1 MAKLEPAPDPSMED
15 ILASI
20 RRIISDGDDSRK
32 APPTPHLAV
41 VERAPVQARSVGR
54 EAASSD
60 EPPPPPLAA
69 IASAVVRADRAES
82 VPTRKTQ
89 EGRLDLP
96 PAPANASSGPAPMA
110 PVILDSLEDEP
121 EIAVARIGSAPP
133 PAFDMEPEDVD
144 PAPVMPPIVAA
155 AAAAPSGRADKARAP
170 QPAPE
175 LPRAAPELPRAAPAS
190 PAEAG
195 LLSAHSDAAVHSA
208 FDQLAGIML
217 SRESRTLEDIVKD
230 MMRPMLRDWL
240 DDNLPPL
247 VERLVREEIQRVSRG
262 RR

>member
-1 MAKLEPAPDPSMED
+1 
-15 ILASI
+15 
-20 RRIISDGDDSRK
+20 
-32 APPTPHLAV
+32 
-41 VERAPVQARSVGR
+41 
-54 EAASSD
+54 
-60 EPPPPPLAA
+60 
-69 IASAVVRADRAES
+69 
-82 VPTRKTQ
+82 
-89 EGRLDLP
+89 
-96 PAPANASSGPAPMA
+96 MA

-121 EIAVARIGSAPP
+121 EIAVARIGSVPP
-133 PAFDMEPEDVD
+133 PAFDMEPEVID

-155 AAAAPSGRADKARAP
+155 AAAATSGRADKARAP

-175 LPRAAPELPRAAPAS
+175 LPRAAPELPRAAAEVPRAAPAS

>member
-1 MAKLEPAPDPSMED
+1 M
-15 ILASI
+15 
-20 RRIISDGDDSRK
+20 
-32 APPTPHLAV
+32 
-41 VERAPVQARSVGR
+41 
-54 EAASSD
+54 
-60 EPPPPPLAA
+60 
-69 IASAVVRADRAES
+69 
-82 VPTRKTQ
+82 
-89 EGRLDLP
+89 
-96 PAPANASSGPAPMA
+96 
-110 PVILDSLEDEP
+110 
-121 EIAVARIGSAPP
+121 
-133 PAFDMEPEDVD
+133 
-144 PAPVMPPIVAA
+144 A
-155 AAAAPSGRADKARAP
+155 AAAAPSGRTERARAP

-175 LPRAAPELPRAAPAS
+175 LPRAAPEPPRVATELPRATPLPN

-195 LLSAHSDAAVHSA
+195 LLSAQADAAVHSA